1 MWKKSLFL
9 ILAVFCIDSISA
21 QRPGRRIEIT
31 GSVRDI
37 YNSPIANAIIMIDG
51 KKTNAVTD
59 SRGNYR
65 IRLKNPA
72 LRIGV
77 FTFGNGIREEN
88 IDSRTRINFNFSS
101 VAAYQLDP
109 NFRESLRGV
118 NTGYGM
124 VKKRDLTTDVTMIDG
139 TSKNYSSYSS
149 ILEMIQRE
157 VSGVQITGNDIIIQG
172 SRNSYGYVHPLV
184 VVDGVYMDN
193 VPDLPPATVRSI
205 EVLKGT
211 SAAIYGSRGFG
222 GAIIIKTKIQ
232 NN

>member
-1 MWKKSLFL
+1 
-9 ILAVFCIDSISA
+9 
-21 QRPGRRIEIT
+21 
-31 GSVRDI
+31 
-37 YNSPIANAIIMIDG
+37 
-51 KKTNAVTD
+51 
-59 SRGNYR
+59 
-65 IRLKNPA
+65 
-72 LRIGV
+72 
-77 FTFGNGIREEN
+77 
-88 IDSRTRINFNFSS
+88 